1 MESVLWAQVGMVG
14 LDVGLVWARVG
25 LGGGPCVWVL
35 GGLLVVGFMVG
46 GAGLVLGAQ
55 VGIMMGWY

>member
-1 MESVLWAQVGMVG
+1 MVG